1 MKISQQKPCLPRGQK
16 GALSALPRVGLSHA
30 RPLAT
35 PGPASAP
42 RSMDSPGGRTGGWGV
57 GGTLT
62 FPPREQTQVSYTG
75 RWTLYHQRPGKPRGP
90 AAQPR
95 SQTPLEG
102 ADLRPRRE
110 GGFLPARQ
118 QLSQ

>member
-1 MKISQQKPCLPRGQK
+1 MKISQQKPCLPRGQE
-16 GALSALPRVGLSHA
+16 GALSALPRVGLSLA

-42 RSMDSPGGRTGGWGV
+42 RSVDSPGGRTGV
-57 GGTLT
+57 GTLT

-75 RWTLYHQRPGKPRGP
+75 RRTLYHQR
-90 AAQPR
+90 R

-102 ADLRPRRE
+102 ADLCPRRE